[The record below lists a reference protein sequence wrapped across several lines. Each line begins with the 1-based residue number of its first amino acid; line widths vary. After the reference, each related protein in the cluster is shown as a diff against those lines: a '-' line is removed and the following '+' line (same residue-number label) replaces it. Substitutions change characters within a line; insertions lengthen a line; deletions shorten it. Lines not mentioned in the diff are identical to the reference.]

1 MNFALYRAYD
11 PVHGRWLN
19 RDPIGES
26 GGINLYTYVEN
37 DPING
42 IDPLGLTLFDIQVAR
57 QIASESQSDLNFP
70 PGYATGP
77 LADVKGHPV
86 AAITLYGTGTILN
99 SYYLNELS
107 DQKAAELLDTLI
119 HEAIHYTY
127 PPEEPQNIENTAKRT
142 GYPYDEARRR
152 TTKALIDKFNK
163 LRKIKKPTP
172 KVCPK

>member
-1 MNFALYRAYD
+1 
-11 PVHGRWLN
+11 
-19 RDPIGES
+19 
-26 GGINLYTYVEN
+26 VEN

-57 QIASESQSDLNFP
+57 QIASESQPDLNFP

-77 LADVKGHPV
+77 LADVNGHPT
-86 AAITLYGTGTILN
+86 AAITAYGTGPGTGTILN

-107 DQKAAELLDTLI
+107 DQRAAELLDTII

-127 PPEEPQNIENTAKRT
+127 PPGEPQNIENDAKRT

-163 LRKIKKPTP
+163 LRKIKKPIP
-172 KVCPK
+172 KECPK